1 MQQSRYGASWKPLT
15 NAIKDFFQNE
25 SWLNTSI
32 AILFTF
38 QNESWS
44 NANIAILF
52 LMKNTKDSLRE
63 SSSSCCSWEPFK
75 QVEQS
80 WLASATVLQ
89 SKVLY
94 SALIHTHF
102 AIKTLVLQ
110 SKHFLPFK
118 PFFGLKTLFGSPKSS
133 TAPLLTQFS
142 QFFLQSN
149 PPF

>member
-1 MQQSRYGASWKPLT
+1 
-15 NAIKDFFQNE
+15 
-25 SWLNTSI
+25 
-32 AILFTF
+32 
-38 QNESWS
+38 
-44 NANIAILF
+44 
-52 LMKNTKDSLRE
+52 MKNTKDSLRQ
-63 SSSSCCSWEPFK
+63 SLSSCCSWEPFK

-118 PFFGLKTLFGSPKSS
+118 HFLGGSKHFLAVQSPQQRPYWPNSHTFFAHLSRPWSIGWVALPFLVCSFVRRPAMVTSDQISTFFKIYRHKSVV
-133 TAPLLTQFS
+133 LTQFHLRTS
-142 QFFLQSN
+142 STK
-149 PPF
+149 